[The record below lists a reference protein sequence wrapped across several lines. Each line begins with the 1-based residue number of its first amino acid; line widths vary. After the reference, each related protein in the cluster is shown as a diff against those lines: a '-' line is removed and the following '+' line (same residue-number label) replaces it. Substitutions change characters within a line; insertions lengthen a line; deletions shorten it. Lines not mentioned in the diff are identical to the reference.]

1 MTTNSPPSSSDGS
14 GSTAFGH
21 FHEGVRRW
29 VWEQGWTALRPIQER
44 AAAPILRGDTDV
56 IISAP
61 TAGGKTEAAFLP
73 IASRLAEGDSN
84 GLGCVCVSPLKA
96 LINDQNDRLGPLFER
111 VDLPLTPWHGD
122 VAQTRKQK
130 LLREQRGVLLIT
142 PESLE
147 ALVVL
152 RGSQVPRLFEDL
164 RYVVVDE
171 LHSFIGRE
179 RGRQLQS
186 LLNRVELAV
195 RRRIPRIALSATLGD
210 MGLAAEALRPGS
222 GADVVIIEG
231 ERDGR
236 ELRMQLRGYRE
247 RPPDLQ
253 EPPDPEPAAAE
264 DAERLPGD
272 LFEALRGKD
281 NLVFA
286 NSRQRVEELTDRL
299 RQMSDLE
306 RVPNEFFA
314 HHGNVSREIRE
325 EAEQRVKDRARPT
338 SVVCT
343 STLELG
349 IDIGS
354 VASIAQVGSPPS
366 VAALRQ
372 RLGRSGRRGDDAA
385 VLRIFIVEEELHK
398 TSHLAD
404 ELRAQLVQ
412 SIAMVQLLLARWCE
426 PPAAG
431 QLHFS
436 TLVQQTLSVIAQHGG
451 VTARDLYRTLCQTG
465 PFRGIDSELFG
476 RLLRCLGE
484 GSILTQTSDGALT
497 LGDRGEKLV
506 DHYSFYASF
515 VTPEEYR
522 LVDGSKTLGSM
533 PITQPLAPG
542 RHLIFAG
549 RRWEVRNVDDAARVI
564 ELTPAK
570 GGRPPRFEGG
580 GFDVH
585 DRVRNEMLR
594 IYSSSSIPVYLDGAA
609 KELLSEGRGAFS
621 RWGLARN
628 RVLEHGR
635 VIHLFPWRG
644 DRVLHTLALQLV
656 AHKVAAG
663 AEGIAIAVQ
672 GSTLDRVATALRQI
686 ANGAS
691 PSGPLL
697 ARLAHNQLEE
707 KYDWT
712 LSPDL
717 RCIDYASRHF
727 DEAGARDAASQ
738 ILDSLN
744 SDEAGEGVGP

>member
-1 MTTNSPPSSSDGS
+1 MTTNSPPSNSDGK
-14 GSTAFGH
+14 GSTAFER

-29 VWEQGWTALRPIQER
+29 VWDQGWTALRPIQER
-44 AAAPILRGDTDV
+44 AADPILRGDADV

-73 IASRLAEGDSN
+73 IASRLAEGDLH

-96 LINDQNDRLGPLFER
+96 LINDQTDRLGPLLER

-122 VAQTRKQK
+122 VAQARKQK
-130 LLREQRGVLLIT
+130 LLRERRGVLLIT

-147 ALVVL
+147 AIFVL
-152 RGSQVPRLFEDL
+152 RGSQVPQLFQDL

-210 MGLAAEALRPGS
+210 MGLAAEALRPGCGS
-222 GADVVIIEG
+222 DVVLIEA

-247 RPPDLQ
+247 RSPEVQ
-253 EPPDPEPAAAE
+253 EDSHPESTVAG

-272 LFEALRGKD
+272 LFDALRGKD
-281 NLVFA
+281 NLIFA

-299 RQMSDLE
+299 RRMSDLQ
-306 RVPNEFFA
+306 RVPNEFLA
-314 HHGNVSREIRE
+314 HHGNLSREIRE
-325 EAEQRVKDRARPT
+325 EAEHRVKDRSRPT
-338 SVVCT
+338 SVICT

-354 VASIAQVGSPPS
+354 VTSIAQVGSPPS
-366 VAALRQ
+366 VASLRQ
-372 RLGRSGRRGDDAA
+372 RLGRSGRRGDDPA

-398 TSHLAD
+398 TSNLMD
-404 ELRAQLVQ
+404 ELRAQLIQ
-412 SIAMVQLLLARWCE
+412 SIAMAQLLLARWCE

-436 TLVQQTLSVIAQHGG
+436 TLVQQILSVIAQHGG
-451 VTARDLYRTLCQTG
+451 ASAGDLYRSLCQTG
-465 PFRGIDSELFG
+465 PFHGIDSELFG
-476 RLLRCLGE
+476 RLLRWLGD
-484 GSILTQTSDGALT
+484 GHILTQTSDGALT

-506 DHYSFYASF
+506 DHYSFYVSF

-522 LVDGSKTLGSM
+522 LVAGSKTLGTM
-533 PITQPLAPG
+533 PITQPLVPG
-542 RHLIFAG
+542 GHLIFAG
-549 RRWEVRNVDDAARVI
+549 RRWQVRSVDDAARLI

-570 GGRPPRFEGG
+570 GGRPPRFLGG

-585 DRVRNEMLR
+585 DRVRGEMLR
-594 IYSSSSIPVYLDGAA
+594 IYSSSSVPVYLDGTA
-609 KELLSEGRGAFS
+609 KELLSEGRGAFTRWDLS
-621 RWGLARN
+621 RN
-628 RVLEHGR
+628 CVLDRGD
-635 VIHLFPWRG
+635 IIYLFPWRG
-644 DRVLHTLALQLV
+644 DRVLHTLMLQLI
-656 AHKVAAG
+656 AHKLTAST
-663 AEGIAIAVQ
+663 EGIAVAVR
-672 GSTLDRVATALRQI
+672 GANLDKVATSLTQI
-686 ANGAS
+686 ANGAT

-712 LSPDL
+712 LSSNL

-727 DEAGARDAASQ
+727 DEIGAREAASR
-738 ILDSLN
+738 ILDSLRN
-744 SDEAGEGVGP
+744 AENEAGPMP